1 MFRSGVV
8 ARSVAAANGAA
19 TNAMMGMKGVAGAA
33 SEGGTADKKSRTAY
47 AKNRTVDAKSGTADQ
62 KKSAPVLPLT
72 RRMPR
77 SRQGP

>member
-33 SEGGTADKKSRTAY
+33 SEGGTADKKNRTAY
-47 AKNRTVDAKSGTADQ
+47 AKSCTVDKKSRTVDTKSGTADQ
-62 KKSAPVLPLT
+62 KKA
-72 RRMPR
+72 
-77 SRQGP
+77 RQCCH